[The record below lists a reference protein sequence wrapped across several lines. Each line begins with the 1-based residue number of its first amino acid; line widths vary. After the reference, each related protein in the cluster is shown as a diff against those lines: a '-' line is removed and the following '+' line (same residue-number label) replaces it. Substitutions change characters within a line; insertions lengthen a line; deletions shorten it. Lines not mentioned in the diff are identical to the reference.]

1 MLMRDRFAIVNPFFG
16 DFEAKTCSFCF
27 GRKRLVYF
35 QCLEDEESQLFID
48 AKLRREAVHATPGG
62 D

>member
-1 MLMRDRFAIVNPFFG
+1 MLMRDRFAIVNPSFG
-16 DFEAKTCSFCF
+16 DLEGKTCSFCF

-35 QCLEDEESQLFID
+35 QRLEDEGSQLFID
-48 AKLRREAVHATPGG
+48 AKLRREAVDAAPGG